1 LGDILWGTQHEVEAS
16 IPDEVQDTSE
26 AVLAAQTYLSE
37 WLAVPDSAPQELDDI
52 DTAPNSYAWGNTT
65 WRGLRALAAYA
76 EDRANGWD
84 RGGFWEWCV
93 EGPLLGWPAT
103 TKKLSMSEGETV
115 QSSDKLRRTRIFKVD
130 AAVDA
135 SGEITMLAHLKISEG
150 GGNLAP
156 RLYFHDDT
164 RGVTGKVHVGFVGP
178 HYLVP
183 NKSTN

>member
-1 LGDILWGTQHEVEAS
+1 LPRPWGTQHEAEAS
-16 IPDEVQDTSE
+16 TPDEVQDASE

-65 WRGLRALAAYA
+65 WRGLRALATYA
-76 EDRANGWD
+76 EDRANGWAK
-84 RGGFWEWCV
+84 GGFWEWCV

-115 QSSDKLRRTRIFKVD
+115 QNSDKLSRTRIFKVD
-130 AAVDA
+130 TAVDS

-150 GGNLAP
+150 GSNLAP
-156 RLYFHDDT
+156 RVYFHDDT
-164 RGVTGKVHVGFVGP
+164 SGDTRKVHIGLVGP